1 MKKLMAM
8 MLGLS
13 ILVGSTALF
22 GEETKDTGKKEKP
35 AKKGKKSKKTDSSV
49 AH

>member
-13 ILVGSTALF
+13 LFVGATALF
-22 GEETKDTGKKEKP
+22 GDDAGKDTMKKSEKGKKG
-35 AKKGKKSKKTDSSV
+35 KKGKKSTT
-49 AH
+49 